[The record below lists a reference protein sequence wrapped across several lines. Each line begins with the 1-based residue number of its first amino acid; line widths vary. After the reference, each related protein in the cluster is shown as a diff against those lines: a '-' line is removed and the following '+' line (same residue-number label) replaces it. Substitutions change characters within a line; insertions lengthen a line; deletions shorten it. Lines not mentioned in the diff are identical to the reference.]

1 MKEKLS
7 TTTSIT
13 STYAGEFNSYVQ
25 AALLAGKTL
34 GEGNIKIMPNVKYKT
49 VLKKL
54 ATANILAASTCDFA
68 PVGTVTLTEKILEP
82 KSYAVNIQLCKEDFR
97 SDWNALEMGMSANDV
112 LPKTFEDFII
122 ANQIATVGAQ
132 LETSIWQYDTVIS
145 GVTVQLAADATV
157 NDISGTTI
165 TASNVQ
171 AELAKVV
178 AKLSTLN
185 IWGQGE
191 KPVIYAATDVYMN
204 YLISLGGFGA
214 SGVGAN
220 GYKTEGP
227 NNQLLGQKLYFSG
240 IELIETSGL
249 PTGQMVGAQKS
260 NIVFAT
266 GLESDTASVEVIDM
280 AKVDGSQNVRFIMRF
295 TGAVGIIYG
304 AEVVYYWIY

>member
-1 MKEKLS
+1 METKLS
-7 TTTSIT
+7 TTASVT

-34 GEGNIKIMPNVKYKT
+34 GEGNITIMPNVKYKT
-49 VLKKL
+49 VLKKV
-54 ATANILAASTCDFA
+54 ATADILAAASCDFT

-82 KSYAVNIQLCKEDFR
+82 KSYAVNVQLCKTDFR
-97 SDWNALEMGMSANDV
+97 SDWEAIQMGMSASDT
-112 LPKTFEDFII
+112 LPKNFEDFIV

-132 LETSIWQYDTVIS
+132 LETSIWQYDSVIS
-145 GVTVQLAADATV
+145 GITVQLVADATV
-157 NDISGTTI
+157 EDISGTTI
-165 TASNVQ
+165 TSSNVQ

-178 AKLSTLN
+178 AKLSTLK

-191 KPVIYAATDVYMN
+191 KPVIYCATDVFMN

-240 IELIETSGL
+240 IELIETPGM
-249 PTGQMVGAQKS
+249 PTGQMVGGQKS
-260 NIVFAT
+260 NFVFAT
-266 GLESDTASVEVIDM
+266 GLQSDTASVEVIDM
-280 AKVDGSQNVRFIMRF
+280 AKIDGSQNVRFIMRF
-295 TGAVGIIYG
+295 TAAVSFIYG